1 MATDAPLLSI
11 RDLHVDFG
19 TRDGGTLPAVRGVD
33 LDVGAGELVA
43 VVGESGS
50 GKSVTMLAVLGLL
63 GPNATARGSV
73 RFDGVELLGAPP
85 AQLRRI
91 RGARIGAIFQDPLTS
106 LNPAHTIG
114 HQLGEAVLAHHP
126 RAKRQAKDRAAELL
140 ELVSITDVDRRLRA
154 YPHELSGGMRQ
165 RVMIAM
171 ALANDPDL
179 LIADEPT
186 TALDVTIQAQILDV
200 LANVQ
205 RERHLAVVLVTHDLG
220 VVAGL
225 AQEVNV
231 MYAGRLV
238 EHGDAI
244 GVFHH
249 QNHPYTR
256 GLLACLP
263 RLDKRHDLVP
273 IGGAPPSLDDLPA
286 GCAFH
291 PRCPLAIE
299 RCRTEMP
306 EIRDFRR
313 TSAACHVAPLEPAGA
328 VTTPLHDE
336 LAS

>member
-1 MATDAPLLSI
+1 MPTGSEPLPTGSEPLLSI
-11 RDLHVDFG
+11 RDLRVTFG
-19 TRDGGTLPAVRGVD
+19 GRDGEPLEAVRGVD
-33 LDVGAGELVA
+33 LDVAPGELVA

-63 GPNATARGSV
+63 GPNATATGSV
-73 RFDGVELLGAPP
+73 RFDGQELLGAP
-85 AQLRRI
+85 ASVLRRI
-91 RGARIGAIFQDPLTS
+91 RGLRIGTIFQDPLTS

-114 HQLGEAVLAHHP
+114 AQLAEAVLAHDP
-126 RAKRQAKDRAAELL
+126 RARKRARQRAGDLL
-140 ELVSITDVDRRLRA
+140 ELVSIPDVNRRLRA

-171 ALANDPDL
+171 ALANDPEL

-200 LANVQ
+200 LSDVQ
-205 RERHLAVVLVTHDLG
+205 RDRDLAVVLVTHDLG

-225 AQEVNV
+225 AQRVNV
-231 MYAGRLV
+231 MYAGRIV
-238 EHGDAI
+238 ETGPSV

-263 RLDKRHDLVP
+263 RLDRRHDLEP
-273 IGGAPPSLDDLPA
+273 IGGAPPSLDRLPT

-291 PRCPLAIE
+291 PRCALALD
-299 RCRTEMP
+299 RCRHELP
-306 EIRDFRR
+306 ELRTFRS
-313 TSAACHVAPLEPAGA
+313 TAAACHVAPLEPA
-328 VTTPLHDE
+328 
-336 LAS
+336 S